1 MVHRERQALIADLAE
16 LPAQA
21 WETPSLCPGWSVHDV
36 AAHLV
41 DNARTTTPRLVLAMI
56 RARGD
61 FDRQNDAGVT
71 RERGATP
78 AVTVQRL
85 REVAG
90 RTSGPPVSTDSRLVE
105 EVVHG
110 EDIRR
115 PLGIARRYPGDAVKP
130 ALRYQVRTSVAM
142 GGGRDRV
149 QGLALVATDREL
161 RLGDGP
167 EVVGPVLALL
177 LAVSGRTAFLDK
189 LTGPGM
195 EVLRDRLAG

>member
-71 RERGATP
+71 RERGDTP
-78 AVTVQRL
+78 EVTLQRL
-85 REVAG
+85 RNVAD
-90 RTSGPPVSTDSRLVE
+90 RTSGPPVATDSRLVD

-110 EDIRR
+110 EDIRS
-115 PLGIARRYPGDAVKP
+115 PLGIARRYPGDAVEP

-149 QGLALVATDREL
+149 EGLALVATDREL

-167 EVVGPVLALL
+167 QVVGPVLALL
-177 LAVSGRTAFLDK
+177 LAVSGRTAFLDE

-195 EVLRDRLAG
+195 ELLRDRLVG